1 MRNATYLDFSLDEY
15 RDRYD
20 RLQAALEG
28 WFGIAPEEIVNG
40 EC

>member
-20 RLQAALEG
+20 RLQAAMSDDNLDAG
-28 WFGIAPEEIVNG
+28 P
-40 EC
+40 